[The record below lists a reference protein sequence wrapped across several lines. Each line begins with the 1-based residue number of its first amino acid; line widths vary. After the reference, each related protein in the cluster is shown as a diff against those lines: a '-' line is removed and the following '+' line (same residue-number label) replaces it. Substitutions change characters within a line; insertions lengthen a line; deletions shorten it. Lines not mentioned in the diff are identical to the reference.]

1 PHNNHV
7 AHERTEQ
14 ASDRADGLDHEQRPN
29 AWPHLATEE
38 SREDAREFN
47 GGDGAV
53 RSEVDPA
60 SDRAG
65 VVDGHREA
73 PGDIVGVDV
82 RPPDSGRPKG
92 HHSTLLEPPEEE
104 SHDANSEER
113 AGAQG
118 HERDEAQLK
127 IVHDEFILP
136 EFEDMT

>member
-1 PHNNHV
+1 
-7 AHERTEQ
+7 
-14 ASDRADGLDHEQRPN
+14 ASDRADGLDHEQRTN

-47 GGDGAV
+47 GGDGGV

-65 VVDGHREA
+65 VVHRHREA

-82 RPPDSGRPKG
+82 RPPDGWRPKG

-104 SHDANSEER
+104 SRAATAEER

-118 HERDEAQLK
+118 HERDAAPLQ
-127 IVHDEFILP
+127 IVLRSE
-136 EFEDMT
+136 ERRVGKECRSRWSRYE